1 MKEGFEKERAEAQNA
16 FEQEKARIA
25 KEEQERLQLY
35 ERLRKAGGKVTPGQ
49 KSTIL
54 AQAAAQRVQAARK
67 LDHTL
72 TEIDKKEEKADADHL
87 ENLLK
92 PTRITLRSARMP
104 SASTTRPSPRCE
116 AI

>member
-1 MKEGFEKERAEAQNA
+1 MVAGLSVAIKMTDGWYRVAAIQRELEKERAEAQNA

-25 KEEQERLQLY
+25 QEEQERLQLY

-54 AQAAAQRVQAARK
+54 AHAAAQRVQAARK

-72 TEIDKKEEKADADHL
+72 AEIDK
-87 ENLLK
+87 
-92 PTRITLRSARMP
+92 
-104 SASTTRPSPRCE
+104 
-116 AI
+116 